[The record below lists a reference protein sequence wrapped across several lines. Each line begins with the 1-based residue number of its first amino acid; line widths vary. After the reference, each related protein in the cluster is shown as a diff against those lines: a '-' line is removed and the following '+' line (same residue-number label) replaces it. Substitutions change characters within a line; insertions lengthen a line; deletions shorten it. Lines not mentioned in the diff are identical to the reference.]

1 MEMGLFASGAV
12 ALVFQAFCKRAEMA
26 ALLRAGSAIGV
37 ARLFFGLLAMP
48 AAASILLLIA
58 G

>member
-1 MEMGLFASGAV
+1 MGLFASGAV
-12 ALVFQAFCKRAEMA
+12 ALVLQAFCKRAEMA
-26 ALLRAGSAIGV
+26 ALLRAGSVIGM
-37 ARLFFGLLAMP
+37 ARLLFGLLAMP